1 MVRDTISRLPCTRT
15 AYSRSSDTMSGCSCI
30 RPSIAPPLAARLPA
44 ACTCAPTCERR
55 LRAKTARAQEHSAR
69 SRAQPAYLSRQSDRV
84 QAGQGPQRQPP
95 DSMPSNHNSR
105 RFPAADKEKKLTGL
119 GMPRTWAQT
128 NTKFSSRRCSAP
140 YSCPSVQTCT
150 CRAPLRRRCERR
162 RGALCNP

>member
-105 RFPAADKEKKLTGL
+105 RFPAADKRKKIDGL
-119 GMPRTWAQT
+119 GNAT
-128 NTKFSSRRCSAP
+128 NLGTNKHKVQFATVQCAVQLSLCSNVHVSGAVASS
-140 YSCPSVQTCT
+140 
-150 CRAPLRRRCERR
+150 L
-162 RGALCNP
+162 